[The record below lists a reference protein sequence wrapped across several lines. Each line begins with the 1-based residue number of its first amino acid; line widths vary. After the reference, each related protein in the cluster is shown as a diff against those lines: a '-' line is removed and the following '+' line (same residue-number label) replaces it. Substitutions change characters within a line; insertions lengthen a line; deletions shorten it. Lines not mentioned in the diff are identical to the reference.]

1 MTNKELAQKLNISP
15 AALSLVLNNKPGVS
29 ESTRKRVLDQLEEMG
44 YADVARKNTPKA
56 GNLCFVVYKKDG
68 RVLDQH
74 PFFLLLME
82 GLEAQTRKYSMNLLF
97 FTVDCRQPLAPQV
110 DRLNQLDAQGCVV
123 FATEMLQEDFSF
135 FQSLRLPVVALDNEF
150 TRFDI
155 DAVSINNKMGM
166 FQAVEHLVSLGHR
179 EIGYLRSK
187 RRISSFDERQRAF
200 EDALASFSL
209 PLREEWMVTLG
220 YTEQESYRD
229 FKEYLAGEP
238 HLPTAFVSEDDTI
251 SIGAMQA
258 LQEAGFHVPEDV
270 SLVGFNDRPN
280 CETVL
285 PGLTTI
291 DVPKQSFGIAAIDEL
306 VQLIQ
311 RRERQEPP
319 FRGLKTR
326 ISTQLVLRGSTAV
339 PRVREG

>member
-29 ESTRKRVLDQLEEMG
+29 ESTRKRVLAQLEEMG

-68 RVLDQH
+68 GILDQH

-82 GLEAQTRKYSMNLLF
+82 GLEAQTRKYGLNLLF
-97 FTVDCRQPLAPQV
+97 FTADCRQPLEPQIE
-110 DRLNQLDAQGCVV
+110 RLNQLDAQGAVV
-123 FATEMLQEDFSF
+123 FATEMLPEDFSF
-135 FQSLRLPVVALDNEF
+135 FQSLRLPAVALDNEF

-155 DAVSINNKMGM
+155 DAVSINNEMGV
-166 FQAVEHLVSLGHR
+166 FQAVEHLAALGHR
-179 EIGYLRSK
+179 KIGCLRSR
-187 RRISSFDERQRAF
+187 RRISSFEERQRAF
-200 EDALASFSL
+200 RSALASFSL
-209 PLREEWMVTLG
+209 PLAEDQIVTLS

-229 FKEYLAGEP
+229 FKEYLKGNP
-238 HLPTAFVSEDDTI
+238 HLPTAFVSEDDTM

-258 LQEAGFHVPEDV
+258 LQEAGFRVPEDI

-280 CETVL
+280 CETAL

-291 DVPKQSFGIAAIDEL
+291 DVPKQSFGIAAIDAL
-306 VQLIQ
+306 VGLIR

-339 PRVREG
+339 PRARED